1 MKLHFSRKQLII
13 PYALFMVLFVAL
25 PLLFIVFYAFTN
37 RTTGAF
43 SFDNFIRFFTSSTS
57 MSNLLIS
64 IGIAALTTIFCLLL
78 AYPIAFILARSNMKK
93 KHVLLMLFVLP
104 MWINFVLRINA
115 LREFLGLT
123 GMLGQA
129 NFFNTILG
137 MVYDFFPFMVL
148 PLYTT
153 LIKMDKSLIEA
164 ATDLGAGPV
173 TTFFK
178 VTLPLSMPG
187 IMSGVTMVFL
197 PSMTNYVITDSL
209 GLGQITI
216 IGKLIEECFG
226 TRNDWNLGSA
236 ISLVLLLI
244 VFVTML
250 ATGGFKEEE
259 NGSRGAGIW

>member
-25 PLLFIVFYAFTN
+25 PLLFIVFYAFTD
-37 RTTGAF
+37 RTTSAF
-43 SFDNFIRFFTSSTS
+43 SLDNFIRFFTSSTS

-64 IGIAALTTIFCLLL
+64 IGIAALTTLFCLLL

>member
-1 MKLHFSRKQLII
+1 MKMHFSRKQLLI
-13 PYALFMVLFVAL
+13 PYALFMVLFVVL
-25 PLLFIVFYAFTN
+25 PLLFIVYYAFTN
-37 RTTGAF
+37 RTTGAI
-43 SFDNFIRFFTSSTS
+43 SFDNFIKFFSSATSVST
-57 MSNLLIS
+57 LLIS
-64 IGIAALTTIFCLLL
+64 IGIALLTTIFCLLL
-78 AYPIAFILARSNMKK
+78 AYPVAYILARSNLKK

-115 LREFLGLT
+115 LREFLGLV

-164 ATDLGAGPV
+164 SADLGAAPV

-178 VTLPLSMPG
+178 ITLPMSMPG
-187 IMSGVTMVFL
+187 IVSGVTMVFL
-197 PSMTNYVITDSL
+197 PTMTNYVITDSL
-209 GLGQITI
+209 GLGHVTI

-226 TRNDWNLGSA
+226 TRNDWGLGSA

-244 VFVTML
+244 VFVSML
-250 ATGGFKEEE
+250 ATGGFKDEE